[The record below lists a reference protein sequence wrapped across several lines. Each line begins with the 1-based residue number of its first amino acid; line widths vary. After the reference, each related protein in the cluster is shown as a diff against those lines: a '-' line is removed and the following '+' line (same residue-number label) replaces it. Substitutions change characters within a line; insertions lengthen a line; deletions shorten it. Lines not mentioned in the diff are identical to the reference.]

1 MPFIKTVRCG
11 FFCGYERRH
20 DGFKAGSTVP
30 CPTNGCDEELVVR
43 IESHPYG
50 TMFRRGDPVRVF
62 APQTLGFRHDNEYPL
77 RRLHEEST
85 KYKRTFMVLEEG
97 PDVQGTVLIQLPFF
111 YKPAGLDSRG
121 ETNIMPVL
129 ASLLKP
135 A

>member
-1 MPFIKTVRCG
+1 MPFIKTVSCPTCG
-11 FFCGYERRH
+11 FSGRNE
-20 DGFKAGSTVP
+20 DWEAGTEIP
-30 CPTNGCDEELVVR
+30 CPKAEVGE
-43 IESHPYG
+43 ESHTVVVGLAQYPYG
-50 TMFRRGDPVRVF
+50 TMFRRGDLVRVF

-97 PDVQGTVLIQLPFF
+97 PDAQGTVLIQLPFS
-111 YKPAGLDSRG
+111 YKPAGSK
-121 ETNIMPVL
+121 EKMNSMPVL